1 MKNKKGFTLIELLS
15 VIVLIGIVLSLAVLG
30 VSSIRKTVLEK
41 QYINVKTE
49 IEIAAEKYY
58 NDTESMQM
66 YVQTLLDEGYLKA
79 DNESKEIVDPR
90 DSQNILNC
98 YIVNIKNEKGKLDD
112 TGNYEKDC
120 KQELKNTYAIK
131 IIKENNEEIED
142 KWYNE
147 PFIVKAN
154 AYDET
159 INNYI
164 WTTEQNPNAIGT
176 ENTYDLNIL
185 VNERGGILNDLFYI
199 SGINKEGK
207 VIRSAGQ
214 RIKIDT
220 IKPKIDN
227 INVSNST
234 DWVKEKTIS
243 VELSDVGSGIYSYSF
258 DTEKECQNEES
269 WIELDIPKNKTT
281 ISKIVNQMGTYY
293 FCAKDGA
300 GNEITSDEIKVDK
313 VDGVPPK
320 CSYDG
325 ESTNWIN
332 GSRTILFGCEDNESG
347 CKYIENADNRTEC
360 NDKICLKTYEFKNS
374 AKTENIANTIGTF
387 TIYDQVG
394 NKTVC
399 PITDENNEN
408 KKTDLDVYLDNDKP
422 IIDSVV
428 VKSKEVYNSREITV
442 TIIVSDNHS
451 GMNSVCVT
459 TSGKDSDCNWLDIN
473 TCTKSNGK
481 YTCNIDYTLPSSE
494 GSGTRYSIFG
504 HAKDNVG
511 NTSNKNVVY
520 TMYAYCKK
528 TSFSDYGSWSSC
540 SKLCGSGTKTRKVYY
555 NDYYFSSH
563 SCPTESESKS
573 CNTMSCCSS
582 TYKSGSPTYGSCS
595 ASCGTG
601 KRSVNYKTYSNYD
614 DSYCGLSTSYESC
627 TNNSGCPKCPTG
639 YTETSSTTCQ
649 CRKFA
654 SNPTTTCKKCVDI
667 TSKTTC
673 EKYSN
678 CLWHG
683 SAKTG
688 NNGCR
693 AKPNASGSSINA
705 YCNTSCPSG
714 TVKINSSCY
723 YCKRKS

>member
-90 DSQNILNC
+90 DNKNILNC

-185 VNERGGILNDLFYI
+185 VNERGGVLNDLFYV

-207 VIRSAGQ
+207 VLKSAGQ
-214 RIKIDT
+214 RIKIDKVKPE
-220 IKPKIDN
+220 IKN

-258 DTEKECQNEES
+258 DTDKDCQNEES

-300 GNEITSDEIKVDK
+300 GNVINTDEIKVDK

-320 CSYDG
+320 CSYIN
-325 ESTNWIN
+325 EPEENNWTKN
-332 GSRTILFGCEDNESG
+332 DRTISFGCEDNESG
-347 CKYIENADNRTEC
+347 CLYIKHNNETTNCTSELCKQLYKEYKYTNTAS
-360 NDKICLKTYEFKNS
+360 K
-374 AKTENIANTIGTF
+374 ENIKSTIGTF
-387 TIYDQVG
+387 ILSDKAG
-394 NKTVC
+394 NTTECPVKEKEEINVYIDKTA
-399 PITDENNEN
+399 PEN
-408 KKTDLDVYLDNDKP
+408 
-422 IIDSVV
+422 SVT
-428 VKSKEVYNSREITV
+428 VKSKEVYNSRKITV
-442 TIIVSDNHS
+442 TIIVSDNQS

-683 SAKTG
+683 SANTG

>member
-79 DNESKEIVDPR
+79 DNESKNIVDPR

-147 PFIVKAN
+147 PFIAKAN

-176 ENTYDLNIL
+176 TNTYDLNNL
-185 VNERGGILNDLFYI
+185 VNERGGILNDLFYV

-207 VIRSAGQ
+207 VLRSAGQ

-220 IKPKIDN
+220 IKPKIEN

-300 GNEITSDEIKVDK
+300 GNEITSDEIKVEK

-320 CSYDG
+320 CSYIN
-325 ESTNWIN
+325 EPEENNWTKN
-332 GSRTILFGCEDNESG
+332 DRTISFGCEDNESG
-347 CKYIENADNRTEC
+347 CLYIKHNNETTNCTSELCKQLYKEYKYTNTAS
-360 NDKICLKTYEFKNS
+360 K
-374 AKTENIANTIGTF
+374 ENIKSTIGTF
-387 TIYDQVG
+387 ILSDKAG
-394 NKTVC
+394 NTTECPVKEKEEINVYIDKTS
-399 PITDENNEN
+399 PEN
-408 KKTDLDVYLDNDKP
+408 
-422 IIDSVV
+422 SVT

-481 YTCNIDYTLPSSE
+481 YTCNIDYTLTASE

-504 HAKDNVG
+504 HAKDNIG
-511 NTSNKNVVY
+511 NTSNKSVVY
-520 TMYAYCKK
+520 TMYAYCNK
-528 TSFSDYGSWSSC
+528 TQFSSYGSWSSC
-540 SKLCGSGTKTRKVYY
+540 SASCDGGKKKRSVYY

-693 AKPNASGSSINA
+693 AKTNASGSSINA